1 MSALL
6 WPRLLSLGQERRPI
20 LLFKNEVAAPAC
32 GKRIEDT
39 FISLASNRAGL
50 ATFSNEQPFHLGACR
65 ARRPNWARRS
75 LRCDLL
81 LFAGSER
88 QRWVL
93 EYGSLLFLDKIRLV
107 CFPATKPGANLCTM
121 NSATRGIWR
130 NARPARA
137 SRTLSSYRWSWSR

>member
-50 ATFSNEQPFHLGACR
+50 ATFSNEQPFHLGSLQGQAPQLGQAVFEMRPPSLSR
-65 ARRPNWARRS
+65 AASVNDGYWNMARFYFS
-75 LRCDLL
+75 IKSD
-81 LFAGSER
+81 
-88 QRWVL
+88 
-93 EYGSLLFLDKIRLV
+93 
-107 CFPATKPGANLCTM
+107 
-121 NSATRGIWR
+121 
-130 NARPARA
+130 
-137 SRTLSSYRWSWSR
+137 